1 MYNLEILHRGLGDSA
16 MEIEHIGLGLCTKG
30 EQTISHIYKQL
41 QEDGQ
46 TFLVLNLR
54 LYLLW

>member
-1 MYNLEILHRGLGDSA
+1 

>member
-1 MYNLEILHRGLGDSA
+1 MYDLEILHRGLGDSA
-16 MEIEHIGLGLCTKG
+16 MEIEYIRLGLCTKRK
-30 EQTISHIYKQL
+30 QKNSHIYKQL

>member
-16 MEIEHIGLGLCTKG
+16 MEIEHIGLGLCTKRK
-30 EQTISHIYKQL
+30 QKNCHIYKQL